1 MKKRMFNDKFGLT
14 YMVIQGKKTMTS
26 DILPELGA
34 ETELVG
40 TNEKGEFEFRIGGNY
55 ETVAIKP
62 KFKVG
67 EVVAVAESYRTIYDR
82 DDWNYID
89 TPDLID
95 RWSNTP
101 GWSNKMFV
109 RSELMPHQIRIK
121 KVKCERLQQISNED
135 CIKEGVV
142 RFPKNF
148 AKEKNIRNKFIYFTP
163 GTKLCFDSARDAF
176 LPIVEKIFGR
186 GTWEKNPY
194 RIAYDFTLTK
204 FEFTLIK

>member
-26 DILPELGA
+26 DILLEIGA

-40 TNEKGEFEFRIGGNY
+40 TNEKGEFEFRIGSNY

-67 EVVAVAESYRTIYDR
+67 EVVAVAESYETLYDR

-95 RWSNTP
+95 R
-101 GWSNKMFV
+101 
-109 RSELMPHQIRIK
+109 
-121 KVKCERLQQISNED
+121 
-135 CIKEGVV
+135 
-142 RFPKNF
+142 
-148 AKEKNIRNKFIYFTP
+148 
-163 GTKLCFDSARDAF
+163 
-176 LPIVEKIFGR
+176 
-186 GTWEKNPY
+186 
-194 RIAYDFTLTK
+194 
-204 FEFTLIK
+204 